1 MKKWIILLL
10 FFSISR
16 PAWAIDTWG
25 PIIWQTG
32 KQTLEHTEQLAKAV
46 EMINQLKK
54 QVEDT
59 KRLLDLA
66 EKAAEGIDEVQS
78 VSDFRNLVFE
88 SEQLLKR
95 LDKYIDRT
103 KDVSEEW
110 KGVFGSLEGKVDSS
124 QEIVQNLSVSDEI
137 NSMGYSIADSYQGDY
152 DRNTKYAQSLI
163 QNSKQVNEKG
173 ALKQV
178 AESMGHLL
186 QMQNHLIYLSSQQIK
201 EQSVENANQNL
212 ERKNEVIQ
220 LQEENKRVHGFINIV
235 DSNTF
240 GL

>member
-1 MKKWIILLL
+1 MKKWILLL
-10 FFSISR
+10 IFLSITR
-16 PAWAIDTWG
+16 PARAIDTWG

-32 KQTLEHTEQLAKAV
+32 KQTLEHNERLVKAV

-66 EKAAEGIDEVQS
+66 EKAADGVDEVQS

-88 SEQLLKR
+88 SEQLLKK

-124 QEIVQNLSVSDEI
+124 QDIVQNLSVSDEI
-137 NSMGYSIADSYQGDY
+137 NSMGYSIADSYQGDF

-173 ALKQV
+173 AMKQV

-186 QMQNHLIYLSSQQIK
+186 QMQNHLIFLTSQQIK
-201 EQSVENANQNL
+201 EQSIENANQNL

-220 LQEENKRVHGFINIV
+220 LQEESKRVHSFINIV